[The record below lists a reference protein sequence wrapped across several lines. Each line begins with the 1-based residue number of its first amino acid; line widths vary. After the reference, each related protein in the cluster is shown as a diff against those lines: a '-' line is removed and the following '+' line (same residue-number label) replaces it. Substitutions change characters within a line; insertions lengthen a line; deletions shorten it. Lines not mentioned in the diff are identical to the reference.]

1 MTKFELAVKVTVD
14 WIKFDLSTYRKNGW
28 EIENWS
34 DMLNAFG
41 QDSKD
46 MQRDIEY
53 MLLRYTNKQ
62 YDMGNNIDI
71 TLNGYH
77 ELEDENGNLISYRQL
92 TNAVRKELFGK

>member
-14 WIKFDLSTYRKNGW
+14 WIKWDLTTYRKNGW

-53 MLLRYTNKQ
+53 MLLKYTNKQ

-71 TLNGYH
+71 TLNDYH
-77 ELEDENGNLISYRQL
+77 ELEDENGNLISYRTL
-92 TNAVRKELFGK
+92 TNAVRKELFNK

>member
-1 MTKFELAVKVTVD
+1 MTRFELAVKVSVD
-14 WIKFDLSTYRKNGW
+14 WMKEDLATYRKNGW

-53 MLLRYTNKQ
+53 MLLKYTNEQ
-62 YDMGNNIDI
+62 YDLGNDIDI
-71 TLNGYH
+71 TLNDYH
-77 ELEDENGNLISYRQL
+77 ELEDENGNFISYRTL
-92 TNAVRKELFGK
+92 TNAIRKELFNK

>member
-14 WIKFDLSTYRKNGW
+14 WIKFDLATYRKNGW

-71 TLNGYH
+71 TLNDYH
-77 ELEDENGNLISYRQL
+77 ELEDEDGNLISYRTL
-92 TNAVRKELFGK
+92 TNAVRKELFNK

>member
-14 WIKFDLSTYRKNGW
+14 WIKFDLATYRKNGW

-53 MLLRYTNKQ
+53 MLLKYTNKQ

-71 TLNGYH
+71 TLNAYH
-77 ELEDENGNLISYRQL
+77 ELEDENGNLISYRTL